1 MSQQLRFDG
10 KVAIVTGAGNG
21 LGRAHALLLGS
32 RGAKVVVNDLGVNLE
47 GVGMSSAA
55 ADAVVAEIRAM
66 GGEAVA
72 DYNSVA
78 DAQNIVKTAL
88 DAFGTV
94 DILINNAGILRDVSF
109 AKMTEEQWDIIQ
121 EIHVK
126 AAFKLTHL
134 VWPIMREKSYGRIIM
149 TASGS
154 GIHGNFGQANYSAAK
169 GALISLG
176 KTLAFEG
183 GQKNIRV
190 NTIAPVAASRLV
202 VASGILPEEVQAKL
216 QSEYIAPL
224 VAWLCHEDCPET
236 GGLFEVGGGFHAK
249 YRWERSQGRVLHAES
264 LSPEL
269 VRENWERIT
278 QFDEHSV
285 HQSNGGEGFQELF
298 ARLESPA
305 KGGNQYVD
313 MEVAANAVSYL
324 ETEYDQN
331 DAALYALAVGAAKDP
346 LDETELLYINE
357 FKDEEFRV
365 LPTMAVLPA
374 TQVFLQA
381 IKSGKPSLEGL
392 ELPFANGL
400 HGEQYTEMYRPLPP
414 AAKLKHTMRLKQAI
428 DKGRSSVSILAVET
442 TDENGVPLFYNEIT
456 SFYAGVPGAGLE
468 KVPSTP
474 LPELPSRNPDAVI
487 AEQTDVNQAL
497 LYRLCGDWNPMH
509 VDPDYA
515 KAAGYE
521 KPFLHGLCTFG
532 YAGRHVIKAF
542 CNNDSRLFKSIR
554 VRFASIVMPG
564 DTLETRMWQESPTRV
579 LFEMRA
585 VERDVVVLKGGVV
598 EIFDKVPDI
607 KSLTEASKEEPKT
620 LTADDVFGVY
630 KAHLQAHP
638 EIATESQM
646 IMQFVVKNRDSNWV
660 LDLKNGKGD
669 LYQGIAE
676 NADVTMTIQ
685 EVNMPELA
693 SGEEPQ
699 LQKLFFAG
707 KLKLTGDTMASK
719 KLEAFANIDQKLY
732 AAATAERL
740 SKAANPA

>member
-1 MSQQLRFDG
+1 VSQELRFDG

-32 RGAKVVVNDLGVNLE
+32 RGAKVVVNDLGVNLQ
-47 GVGMSSAA
+47 GVGVSSAA

-78 DAQNIVKTAL
+78 EGEKIVATAL
-88 DAFGTV
+88 EAFGTV

-109 AKMTEEQWDIIQ
+109 AKMTEEQWDLIQ

-126 AAFKLTHL
+126 GAFKLTHA
-134 VWPIMREKSYGRIIM
+134 VWPIMREKGYGRIIM
-149 TASGS
+149 TASGA
-154 GIHGNFGQANYSAAK
+154 GVFGNFGQCNYSTAK
-169 GALISLG
+169 SGLIGFAKS
-176 KTLAFEG
+176 LAFEG
-183 GQKNIRV
+183 ASKNIRV
-190 NTIAPVAASRLV
+190 NTIAPIAASRLV
-202 VASGILPEEVQAKL
+202 IASGILPEDVHAKL
-216 QSEYIAPL
+216 ASEHVAPL
-224 VAWLCHEDCPET
+224 VSWLCHEECLET

-249 YRWERSQGRVLHAES
+249 YRWERSQGRVLHTDT

-285 HQSNGGEGFQELF
+285 HHTNGGEGFQELF
-298 ARLESPA
+298 ARLDSPA

-313 MEVAANAVSYL
+313 MEVASNAVSTL
-324 ETEYDQN
+324 ETEYNQT

-374 TQVFLQA
+374 TEVFLQA

-400 HGEQYTEMYRPLPP
+400 HGEQYTVMYRPLPP

-468 KVPSTP
+468 KVQSAP
-474 LPELPSRNPDAVI
+474 LPELPARSPDAVI
-487 AEQTDVNQAL
+487 AEQTDINQAL

-564 DTLETRMWQESPTRV
+564 DTLETRMWRETPTRV
-579 LFEMRA
+579 VFEMRA

-607 KSLTEASKEEPKT
+607 SSLTNASREEPKT
-620 LTADDVFGVY
+620 LTAHDVFGVY

-638 EIATESQM
+638 EIAAEAQM
-646 IMQFVVKNRDSNWV
+646 IMQFVVKNRESNWV

-669 LYQGIAE
+669 LYEGVAA
-676 NADVTMTIQ
+676 NADVTMVIQ
-685 EVNMPELA
+685 EANMPELA

-699 LQKLFFAG
+699 LQKLFFGG
-707 KLKLTGDTMASK
+707 KLKLTGDTLASK
-719 KLEAFANIDQKLY
+719 KLEAFAGIDKQLY

-740 SKAANPA
+740 AKAATSA